1 MLEFDRDGRDWPNR
15 AASRFAR
22 AAGLDWHVQIAGEGP
37 DLLLLHG
44 TGASTHTWRE
54 MFPDLARDFR
64 VIAPDLPGHA
74 FTGRAPA
81 GRLTLPGMAH
91 AVEALVAHLGV
102 APRLIVGHSAGAAIG
117 ARMILDKRVAPA
129 ALISLNG
136 AFVPFRGAASQFFSP
151 IAKLLFMNPF
161 VPWMFAAR
169 ASDRSVVENIL
180 ASTGSRLDPAGVD
193 AYARL
198 AADSGHVSGALG
210 MMASWNLRPLER
222 DLPKLG
228 CKLVIVV
235 GTEDRTIAPSEGYAL
250 SGRVPGAELVKQR
263 GLGHLAH
270 EEKPAETCEI
280 IRRVAREH
288 GVLPSGVARFDVSS
302 S

>member
-1 MLEFDRDGRDWPNR
+1 MLDFDRDGRDWPNR

-22 AAGLDWHVQIAGEGP
+22 AGGLSWHVQIAGEGP
-37 DLLLLHG
+37 EILLLHG
-44 TGASTHTWRE
+44 TGASTHSWRDV
-54 MFPDLARDFR
+54 FPDLARDFR

-91 AVEALVAHLGV
+91 ALEALVDELGV
-102 APRLIVGHSAGAAIG
+102 APKLVVGHSAGAAIG

-129 ALISLNG
+129 ALVSLAG
-136 AFVPFRGAASQFFSP
+136 AFMPFRGVATQFFSP

-161 VPWMFAAR
+161 VPWMFATR
-169 ASDRSVVENIL
+169 ASDRSVVESLL
-180 ASTGSRLDPAGVD
+180 ANTGSRVDAAGVA

-198 AADSGHVSGALG
+198 AADSGHVAGALG

-222 DLPKLG
+222 DMPRLP
-228 CKLVIVV
+228 CPLVVV
-235 GTEDRTIAPSEGYAL
+235 VPTEDRTIPPSEGYAL
-250 SGRVPGAELVKQR
+250 AGRVKGAELVKWR

-270 EEKPAETCEI
+270 EEKPREAAEL
-280 IRRVAREH
+280 IRRVARDH
-288 GVLPSGVARFDVSS
+288 GVLPSVSARLDVSS